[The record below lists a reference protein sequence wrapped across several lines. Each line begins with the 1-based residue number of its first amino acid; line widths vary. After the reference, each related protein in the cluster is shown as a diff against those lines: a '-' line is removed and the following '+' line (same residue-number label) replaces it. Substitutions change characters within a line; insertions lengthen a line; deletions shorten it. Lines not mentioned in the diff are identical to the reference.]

1 MTEQIMSRPVIA
13 QDGNVYEQVTT
24 SQHTMWHDAR

>member
-1 MTEQIMSRPVIA
+1 VIA

-24 SQHTMWHDAR
+24 SQHAMWHDAT